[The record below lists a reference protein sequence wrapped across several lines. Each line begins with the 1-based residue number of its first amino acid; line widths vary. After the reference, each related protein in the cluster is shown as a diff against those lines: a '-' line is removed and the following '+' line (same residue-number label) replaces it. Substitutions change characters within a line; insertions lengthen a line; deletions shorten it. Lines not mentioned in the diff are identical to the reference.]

1 MGNEKAGTHWEED
14 SSRPESGSDTQS
26 LFFLAPTEIKTKPFV
41 SKFNSLKVS
50 NKKSSERKERKPK
63 KPPEINRT
71 EPKEAVETLHNVTVV
86 NRTKTNDLN
95 LNYFDELLF
104 SESLNRQG

>member
-26 LFFLAPTEIKTKPFV
+26 LFFLDPAEIKTKPFV
-41 SKFNSLKVS
+41 SKSNSLKVS
-50 NKKSSERKERKPK
+50 NKKSSEHKERKPK

-71 EPKEAVETLHNVTVV
+71 EPKEAVQTLHNVTVV
-86 NRTKTNDLN
+86 NGTKTNDLN